1 MTEEKLIQLLQT
13 KYALE
18 NVTLEF
24 LREGGGKTYIV
35 NCEKKYLLKVIG
47 SAFFATAKQSV
58 LVTRYLEGNGFPV
71 PKTILTKSGEAI
83 VEVSGSKV
91 AESAV
96 AAVEDGAE
104 CGVSAGEPC
113 LLLLQEF
120 VEGEEPNLEKPE
132 TAEKVGALVGKLHCL
147 MERCPVQPV
156 IRDKQ
161 FFIRRY
167 IDLLRQKSYPQ
178 IAAYEEL
185 GERLWKKVENLPYG
199 ICHGDLHRGNLLQT
213 KDGQIYFLDF
223 DTICRAPVMFDV
235 MVMCDMTNYFN
246 LQQEDIETTRAVY
259 EKFLTGYTKHR
270 PLSPEEKHS
279 FPDWVGIRHFQLQA
293 TILEIHGINCIDGQF
308 IDWQLYW
315 LNKWMEHQEK

>member
-1 MTEEKLIQLLQT
+1 MTEGKLVELLHTQ
-13 KYALE
+13 YGLE

-24 LREGGGKTYIV
+24 LREGGSKTYIV
-35 NCEKKYLLKVIG
+35 NGEKKYLLKVIG

-58 LVTRYLEGNGFPV
+58 LVTRYLEENGFPV
-71 PKTILTKSGEAI
+71 PKTILTKTGEAI
-83 VEVSGSKV
+83 VEVSDSGDS
-91 AESAV
+91 
-96 AAVEDGAE
+96 
-104 CGVSAGEPC
+104 EPY
-113 LLLLQEF
+113 LVLLQEF

-147 MERCPVQPV
+147 MESCPVQPV
-156 IRDKQ
+156 LRDKQ
-161 FFIRRY
+161 FFIGRY

-185 GERLWKKVENLPYG
+185 GERLWKKVEKLPYG
-199 ICHGDLHRGNLLQT
+199 VCHGDLHRGNLLQT

-270 PLSPEEKHS
+270 PLSPEEKLS

-293 TILEIHGINCIDGQF
+293 TILEIHGINCIDEKF
-308 IDWQLYW
+308 VDYQLYW
-315 LNKWMEHQEK
+315 LNKWMEQQEIK